1 MPFGLTVWCKTNKY
15 LSHYLGHQNGEAQVN
30 QLLIEGLPWAQ
41 FIQKNQEESRTT
53 STMTHR

>member
-1 MPFGLTVWCKTNKY
+1 VQNKQVSVT
-15 LSHYLGHQNGEAQVN
+15 LSGVSNGEAQVI

>member
-30 QLLIEGLPWAQ
+30 QLLIEGLHWAQ
-41 FIQKNQEESRTT
+41 FIQKNQEPSAP
-53 STMTHR
+53 